1 MSDVVNIYRNPTF
14 EILGYTQ
21 LSVAATTTS
30 IITIPARDV
39 IRITAMVTGYGGN
52 DIASLRFGG
61 TAGAVD
67 SGNNYATAF
76 GEWSSGQ
83 NGNQS
88 TLTENNTTS
97 LLRLA
102 ASAVTTGRHVVV
114 SLNNRTASR
123 KIALIMQSTEFGAA
137 NTTPRRETLG
147 NGIWANTTQQ
157 IISVQLLTA
166 GGNTLTAGSGFIVE
180 GANLS

>member
-1 MSDVVNIYRNPTF
+1 MGRVVNVIPSPSF
-14 EILGYTQ
+14 QILGFTK
-21 LSVAATTTS
+21 LSGAATTTS
-30 IITIPARDV
+30 IISIAPMDI
-39 IRITAMVTGYGGN
+39 IRITVTVTGYGGN

-76 GEWSSGQ
+76 GEWNSGQ

-88 TLTENNTTS
+88 TLSENNTTS

-102 ASAVTTGRHVVV
+102 TSQVSTGRHVIV
-114 SLNNRTASR
+114 SMNNQTSNR
-123 KIALIMQSTEFGAA
+123 KIATIIHSTEFGGA

-166 GGNTLTAGSGFIVE
+166 GGNTLSAGSGFVVE